1 MPIPAP
7 AMPYIALKHL
17 HVSFVALS
25 GLLFL
30 VRGIWMLRAS
40 PNLAQRWAR
49 IVPHIVDTLLL
60 ASAIGLAVVSH
71 QYPGQMPW
79 LTAKVV
85 GLVAYIV
92 LGTIA
97 LKRGRTQGVRT
108 AAFVGALA
116 CFAYIVAVAVTK
128 NPLVLM

>member
-1 MPIPAP
+1 
-7 AMPYIALKHL
+7 MPYIALKHL
-17 HVSFVALS
+17 HVTFVALS

-40 PNLAQRWAR
+40 PRLQQRWAR

-60 ASAIGLAVVSH
+60 ASAVALAVVSH

-85 GLVAYIV
+85 ALVAYIV

-97 LKRGRTQGVRT
+97 LKRGRTEGVRK
-108 AAFVGALA
+108 AAFAGALA
-116 CFAYIVAVAVTK
+116 CFAYIVAVALTK
-128 NPLVLM
+128 NPLVVF

>member
-1 MPIPAP
+1 
-7 AMPYIALKHL
+7 MPYIALKHL
-17 HVSFVALS
+17 HVTFVALS

-40 PNLAQRWAR
+40 PNLEQRWVR

-128 NPLVLM
+128 NPLVIT

>member
-1 MPIPAP
+1 
-7 AMPYIALKHL
+7 MPYIALKHL

-40 PNLAQRWAR
+40 PRLQQRWAR

-85 GLVAYIV
+85 ALVGYIV

-97 LKRGRTQGVRT
+97 LKRGRTEGVRT

-128 NPLVLM
+128 NPLVVF

>member
-1 MPIPAP
+1 
-7 AMPYIALKHL
+7 MPYIALKHL
-17 HVSFVALS
+17 HVTFVALS

-40 PNLAQRWAR
+40 PRLQQRWAR

-79 LTAKVV
+79 LTAKVLA
-85 GLVAYIV
+85 LVAYIV
-92 LGTIA
+92 LGAVA

-108 AAFVGALA
+108 AAFIGALA

-128 NPLVLM
+128 NPLVVF

>member
-1 MPIPAP
+1 
-7 AMPYIALKHL
+7 MPYIALKHL
-17 HVSFVALS
+17 HVTFVALS

-40 PNLAQRWAR
+40 PRLEQRWAR

-97 LKRGRTQGVRT
+97 LKRGRTQGLRT

-128 NPLVLM
+128 NPLLVM

>member
-1 MPIPAP
+1 
-7 AMPYIALKHL
+7 MPYIALKHL

-40 PNLAQRWAR
+40 PRLQQRWAR

-85 GLVAYIV
+85 ALVEYIV

-97 LKRGRTQGVRT
+97 LKRGRTRQARVL
-108 AAFVGALA
+108 AFVGALA
-116 CFAYIVAVAVTK
+116 CFAYIVSVAVTK
-128 NPLVLM
+128 NPLVVF

>member
-1 MPIPAP
+1 
-7 AMPYIALKHL
+7 MPYIALKHL
-17 HVSFVALS
+17 HVTFVALS

-40 PNLAQRWAR
+40 PRLQQRWAR
-49 IVPHIVDTLLL
+49 IVPHVVDTLLL

-79 LTAKVV
+79 LTAKVLA
-85 GLVAYIV
+85 LVAYIV
-92 LGTIA
+92 LGAVA

-108 AAFVGALA
+108 AAFIGALA

-128 NPLVLM
+128 NPLVVF

>member
-1 MPIPAP
+1 
-7 AMPYIALKHL
+7 MPYIALKHL
-17 HVSFVALS
+17 HVTFVALS

-40 PNLAQRWAR
+40 PNLEQRWAR

-97 LKRGRTQGVRT
+97 LKRGRTQGLRT

-128 NPLVLM
+128 NPLVVF

>member
-1 MPIPAP
+1 
-7 AMPYIALKHL
+7 MPYIALKHL

-30 VRGIWMLRAS
+30 VRGIWMLRES
-40 PNLAQRWAR
+40 PKLQQRWVR

-60 ASAIGLAVVSH
+60 ASAIGLALWSH

-79 LTAKVV
+79 LTAKVMA
-85 GLVAYIV
+85 LAAYIV

-97 LKRGRTQGVRT
+97 LKRGRTKGVRT
-108 AAFVGALA
+108 AAFIGALA
-116 CFAYIVAVAVTK
+116 SFAYIVSVAVTR
-128 NPLVLM
+128 NPLVVF

>member
-1 MPIPAP
+1 
-7 AMPYIALKHL
+7 MPYIALKHL
-17 HVSFVALS
+17 HVTFVALS

-40 PNLAQRWAR
+40 PNLEQRWAR

-85 GLVAYIV
+85 GLVAYVV

-97 LKRGRTQGVRT
+97 LKRGRTQGLRT

-128 NPLVLM
+128 NPLVVF

>member
-1 MPIPAP
+1 
-7 AMPYIALKHL
+7 MPYIALKHL
-17 HVSFVALS
+17 HVTFVALS

-40 PNLAQRWAR
+40 PNLEQRWAR

-116 CFAYIVAVAVTK
+116 CFAYIVAVALTK
-128 NPLVLM
+128 NPLVVF

>member
-1 MPIPAP
+1 
-7 AMPYIALKHL
+7 MPYIALKHL
-17 HVSFVALS
+17 HVTFVALS

-40 PNLAQRWAR
+40 PNLEQRWAR

-92 LGTIA
+92 LGTS
-97 LKRGRTQGVRT
+97 
-108 AAFVGALA
+108 AAGPRA
-116 CFAYIVAVAVTK
+116 CAPRLLWGHWPASPISWRWRSRRIRCSSCK
-128 NPLVLM
+128 

>member
-1 MPIPAP
+1 
-7 AMPYIALKHL
+7 MPYIALKHL
-17 HVSFVALS
+17 HVTFVALS

-30 VRGIWMLRAS
+30 VRGVWMLRAS
-40 PNLAQRWAR
+40 PRLQQRWAR

-79 LTAKVV
+79 LTAKVAA
-85 GLVAYIV
+85 LVAYIV
-92 LGTIA
+92 LGAVA
-97 LKRGRTQGVRT
+97 LKRGRTKGVRT

-116 CFAYIVAVAVTK
+116 CFAYIVAVALTK
-128 NPLVLM
+128 NPLVVF